1 MIEMERKIKGARTS
15 TVADFK
21 EFELERNRALLSL
34 DERKIKAVYERW
46 AIKFP
51 GNGES
56 FWEAVA
62 KNILRMPNA
71 PADIRV
77 EAVKILDELNIE
89 FE

>member
-1 MIEMERKIKGARTS
+1 MIEMERKIKGVRTS

-21 EFELERNRALLSL
+21 EFEFERNRALLSL
-34 DERKIKAVYERW
+34 DERKIRAVYKKWNIE
-46 AIKFP
+46 FP
-51 GNGES
+51 RSGES

-77 EAVKILDELNIE
+77 EALRILDELNIE

>member
-1 MIEMERKIKGARTS
+1 MIEMEQKIKGVRTS

-21 EFELERNRALLSL
+21 EFEFERNRALLSL
-34 DERKIKAVYERW
+34 EENKIRAVYEEW
-46 AIKFP
+46 GIEFP
-51 GNGES
+51 TRGEN

-71 PADIRV
+71 PTNVRV
-77 EAVKILDELNIE
+77 EAIKILDELNIE